1 MLDATTAFNEKKLLI
16 HELCEYMAKKYD
28 TKINMLNDAIDKV
41 LSDTKKYVFD
51 DSIAFL
57 KKLRSPKNKVYL
69 LTYSVPETFEF
80 QKKKV
85 ENSGLINFFDEVI
98 ITSKQKCE
106 LDTDYQN
113 SVFVD
118 DDPKQLLGLC
128 RKNPAN
134 VIRIKRKDGKYS
146 DRPLE
151 ADVKEVTELSQL

>member
-1 MLDATTAFNEKKLLI
+1 M
-16 HELCEYMAKKYD
+16 
-28 TKINMLNDAIDKV
+28 
-41 LSDTKKYVFD
+41 FD

-85 ENSGLINFFDEVI
+85 ENSGLIDFFDEVI